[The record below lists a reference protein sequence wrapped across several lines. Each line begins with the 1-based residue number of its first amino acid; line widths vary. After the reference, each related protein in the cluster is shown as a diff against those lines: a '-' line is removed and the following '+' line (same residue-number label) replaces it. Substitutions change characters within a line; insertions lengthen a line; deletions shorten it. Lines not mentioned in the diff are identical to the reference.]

1 MFYDLI
7 YNPKETNFLI
17 DAKKRGNYIKNGK
30 MMFLLQA
37 KQAFQLWTN
46 VDVKIDEEILKIVD

>member
-17 DAKKRGNYIKNGK
+17 NALKRGNNIMNGK

-37 KQAFQLWTN
+37 KKAFNLM
-46 VDVKIDEEILKIVD
+46 DKSRC

>member
-17 DAKKRGNYIKNGK
+17 DAKKRRQLHKNGK

-37 KQAFQLWTN
+37 AS
-46 VDVKIDEEILKIVD
+46 I